1 MDIVRRVRRCVLS
14 QQIHGSSNPFDSPPM
29 KTLVVMNEKGGVGK
43 TTLVAHAG
51 WFFAERHRTLL
62 IDLDQQANLT
72 ATLGAQVGAIDSVE
86 LFAQVS
92 QVPRIGALS
101 VARSTRDLLGVEG
114 VERSCIETFRDSLA
128 GMADDYDVCVIDTPP
143 ALTNRTFG
151 ALLAA
156 DAVLAPIGLHDY
168 SIQGVAELL
177 RAIRGVANFY
187 GRSEPEFLG
196 LLPSVFDRKSRR
208 EREMFEQLAGQV
220 GQLLFP
226 GLVAK
231 RDSYARAGSEGMPV
245 WQMKGAAAR
254 EAGQEVRAVL
264 ARVGERLGLAP

>member
-1 MDIVRRVRRCVLS
+1 
-14 QQIHGSSNPFDSPPM
+14 M
-29 KTLVVMNEKGGVGK
+29 KTLAVMNEKGGVGK

-51 WFFAERHRTLL
+51 WFFAERHRTLV

-72 ATLGAQVGAIDSVE
+72 ATLGAHVAALDSVE

-92 QVPRIGALS
+92 RVPRVGALS

-114 VERSCIETFRDSLA
+114 VDRSCIETFRDSVA
-128 GMADDYDVCVIDTPP
+128 GMADDFDICVIDTPP
-143 ALTNRTFG
+143 SLTNRTFG

-156 DAVLAPIGLHDY
+156 DAVLAPIGIHDY

-177 RAIRGVANFY
+177 RAIKGVSSYY
-187 GRSEPEFLG
+187 GRAEPLFLG
-196 LLPSVFDRKSRR
+196 LLPSIFDRKSRR

-231 RDSYARAGSEGMPV
+231 RDSYARAASEGAPV
-245 WQMKGAAAR
+245 WTMPGAAAR
-254 EAGQEVRAVL
+254 EAGHEIRAVL
-264 ARVGERLGLAP
+264 DRVARMMALQP